1 MSNNLGT
8 MWSNHKSFNR
18 GRNIVKN
25 KKITPRPKKKI
36 VRSPPKKKESTANRA
51 YWGTPTWYL
60 FHTIAEK
67 IDNNFYIKNYMLI
80 WNFIKDVCSNLPC
93 PFCKNHAINYIA
105 KVNINDIKTKDGL
118 KRVLFEFHNNANKNS
133 RKPISDITVLN
144 KYKTSNTIK
153 IFNYFEERFFKSYIG
168 SRQFTDWIKN
178 ALKVRFKEFCD
189 EIKDYIN

>member
-8 MWSNHKSFNR
+8 MWSNHKSFNKQR
-18 GRNIVKN
+18 TVVKN
-25 KKITPRPKKKI
+25 KKITPRPKKK
-36 VRSPPKKKESTANRA
+36 VYLSPKKKESSASRA

-67 IDNNFYIKNYMLI
+67 IDNNFYLKNYMLI

-93 PFCKNHAINYIA
+93 PFCKNHAIDYIS
-105 KVNINDIKTKDGL
+105 KVNICDIKTKEGL
-118 KRVLFEFHNNANKNS
+118 KKVLFEFHNNANKNS

-168 SRQFTDWIKN
+168 NRQFTDWIKN
-178 ALKVRFKEFCD
+178 ALKIRFKEFCD
-189 EIKDYIN
+189 EIKDYIY